1 MSSNQSFS
9 TNGGTN
15 DFLESNSLVAKFAFL
30 LLVLFLFV
38 ILLKVGVSF
47 ITWLVQP
54 NGSPTLISG
63 MIDATQQQIF
73 LQDPSGSSGTV
84 TTILRSNNAVDGLEF
99 TWSVWINVTNLQYL
113 EGKFRHIFYK
123 GNSNYAPNGMNYPNN
138 APGLYIAPFTNSL
151 VVVMN
156 TFNDITQEVIIPD
169 IPLNLWLNIIIRC
182 QGQTLDVFVNGTIAK
197 SIHLKGIPKQNYGDV
212 YVAANGGFQGNISNL
227 RYWNYALGT
236 REIQKVAYTGANTK
250 PTSSSLDSYY
260 NSDYLSLRWF
270 FRGSG
275 DAYNPPAE
283 KISASKS
290 S

>member
-47 ITWLVQP
+47 ITWLAQP
-54 NGSPTLISG
+54 NGSPQLING

-236 REIQKVAYTGANTK
+236 REIQKVAYKGANTT
-250 PTSSSLDSYY
+250 PASGTLSSYY

-275 DAYNPPAE
+275 DAYNPSAE
-283 KISASKS
+283 KMPHGKS
-290 S
+290 Q